1 MMDFTERL
9 QYNSDNPGTG
19 RLNILNEDEIAS
31 LMGSMEN
38 GELDEDEIIPLNED
52 DFQNDEEIYK
62 KHGISDEAKEC
73 AKLFMQD
80 TVVSISDEQR
90 QMIDKKYL
98 KNEITLLDDKIQY
111 MKESIPG
118 FIACTSD
125 LTTAND
131 EHKDSTLHALEMSFL
146 LNDDGEFSQE
156 KYDRARKRL

>member
-1 MMDFTERL
+1 MMDFTERM

-19 RLNILNEDEIAS
+19 RLNILNEDEINS
-31 LMGSMEN
+31 LTRAMEN
-38 GELDEDEIIPLNED
+38 GELDED

-98 KNEITLLDDKIQY
+98 KNEITSLDDKIQY

-125 LTTAND
+125 LTTSND
-131 EHKDSTLHALEMSFL
+131 EHKDSTLHSLEMSFL
-146 LNDDGEFSQE
+146 LNYDGEFSQE